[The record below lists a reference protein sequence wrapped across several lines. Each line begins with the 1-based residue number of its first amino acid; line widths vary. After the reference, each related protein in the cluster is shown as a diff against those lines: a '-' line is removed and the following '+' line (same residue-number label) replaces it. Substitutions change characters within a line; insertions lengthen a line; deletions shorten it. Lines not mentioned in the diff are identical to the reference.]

1 MLTKSPETK
10 RQFTKARN
18 LYFRK
23 IQQKKQEHIKN
34 KLESNKNDIKATWR
48 TLNSLLGKKNIPEC
62 KSLYTNTNKITHPQQ
77 LANLFNDHFSSIANK
92 YTSTLPK
99 YEKNYSE
106 YLGNKI
112 QETMYVWPTCPME
125 VKNILINSKPKLS
138 AGFDEIPL
146 KLLKS
151 SPDNI
156 IMALSH
162 IFNLSLST
170 GKVIGD
176 FKIAKII
183 LLYKKG
189 DASDINNYRPI
200 SLLSN
205 ISKIL
210 EKIMYRRVISFLTDI
225 NFFSKINLVSE
236 KNVLLPKLFRFS

>member
-1 MLTKSPETK
+1 M
-10 RQFTKARN
+10 
-18 LYFRK
+18 
-23 IQQKKQEHIKN
+23 
-34 KLESNKNDIKATWR
+34 
-48 TLNSLLGKKNIPEC
+48 GKKNIPEC
-62 KSLYTNTNKITHPQQ
+62 KSLYTNTNKITDPQQ
-77 LANLFNDHFSSIANK
+77 LANLFNDHFSSIAYK

-99 YEKNYSE
+99 YENNYSE

-146 KLLKS
+146 KLLKFS
-151 SPDNI
+151 FDNI
-156 IMALSH
+156 ILALSH

-170 GKVIGD
+170 GKVISD

-183 LLYKKG
+183 PLYKKG

-210 EKIMYRRVISFLTDI
+210 EKKCTA
-225 NFFSKINLVSE
+225 E
-236 KNVLLPKLFRFS
+236 

>member
-1 MLTKSPETK
+1 MNLFNKYFSKQVIKDSRKNHNWFDDELKKLLSNKEALFKKYMQIKSPETK

-62 KSLYTNTNKITHPQQ
+62 KSLYTNTNKITDPQQ
-77 LANLFNDHFSSIANK
+77 LANLFNDHFSSIAYK

-99 YEKNYSE
+99 YENNYSE

-170 GKVIGD
+170 GKVISD

-183 LLYKKG
+183 PLYKK
-189 DASDINNYRPI
+189 R
-200 SLLSN
+200 
-205 ISKIL
+205 
-210 EKIMYRRVISFLTDI
+210 
-225 NFFSKINLVSE
+225 
-236 KNVLLPKLFRFS
+236 

>member
-1 MLTKSPETK
+1 M
-10 RQFTKARN
+10 
-18 LYFRK
+18 
-23 IQQKKQEHIKN
+23 
-34 KLESNKNDIKATWR
+34 
-48 TLNSLLGKKNIPEC
+48 GKKSIPEC
-62 KSLYTNTNKITHPQQ
+62 KSLYTNTNKITDPQQ
-77 LANLFNDHFSSIANK
+77 LANLFNFSS
-92 YTSTLPK
+92 TSTLPK
-99 YEKNYSE
+99 YENNYSE
-106 YLGNKI
+106 YLGKKI

-151 SPDNI
+151 SPHNI

-162 IFNLSLST
+162 IQPFSFY
-170 GKVIGD
+170 GKVISD

-183 LLYKKG
+183 PLYKKG

-205 ISKIL
+205 ISKIKK
-210 EKIMYRRVISFLTDI
+210 KIMYCRVISFLNRH

-236 KNVLLPKLFRFS
+236 KNVLLPKLFRSS